1 MILYIIGLGII
12 FDLITLRAIILS
24 VAEKKYR
31 PGVPLIS
38 LACYCVFFVWE
49 LMICLDAGEFAN
61 PYLLL
66 AGALIIIHI
75 LLHMV
80 SHMAKKKYS

>member
-1 MILYIIGLGII
+1 MLPYIIGLGLI

-31 PGVPLIS
+31 PGLPLIS
-38 LACYCVFFVWE
+38 IVCYGIFFVWE
-49 LMICLDAGEFAN
+49 FILCLDAGDFSN

-66 AGALIIIHI
+66 ASGLIALHI
-75 LLHMV
+75 LLQAVIHV
-80 SHMAKKKYS
+80 AKRKYG